1 MAESCRSWCRGHLG
15 APLLAIVFASCATA
29 CATVTHHRIADAADD
44 QSDTGVRYLGT
55 SPYLIAY
62 SDGKGGIVTQVT
74 YLPDPAKKMSAKPDT
89 TLADVDSTL
98 EFDRGVLTTS
108 VSKGDATAVPMAI
121 AKAVEAFA
129 PSLLAAMGR
138 AGETKEYTIPAPY
151 IFKIVVDGS
160 DVYFT
165 GGQGD
170 QAIKITL
177 LPQGTKGK

>member
-1 MAESCRSWCRGHLG
+1 MRLVM
-15 APLLAIVFASCATA
+15 PLLAVAVASTVTA
-29 CATVTHHRIADAADD
+29 CATVTHHRVAGAADD
-44 QSDTGVRYLGT
+44 RSDTGIRYLGT

-62 SDGKGGIVTQVT
+62 SDGKGGIVTQVA
-74 YLPDPAKKMSAKPDT
+74 YLPDPAKKMSAKPNT

-98 EFDRGVLTTS
+98 EFDRGVLTSS

-129 PSLLAAMGR
+129 PSLLAAIAR

-170 QAIKITL
+170 QAIRITL
-177 LPQGTKGK
+177 LPQGAKGK